1 MVNRKKAIDIA
12 KTVVLVLGLIF
23 FVVIAVCQIYEL
35 NNKKPLDD
43 RIVLGVNGSGN
54 ENFGRALNGRAV
66 PIGNLTGLVSGGNFM
81 VIDSKGDI
89 KTEGSFMLS
98 DPILHSRGN
107 YCIVADYGGNTA
119 RLYEKGE
126 MVTEIETEEKII
138 SVTTNQNGFFAI
150 ATEETGYNA
159 VINVYR
165 KNGTAIYRYRI
176 TENIFVDMDISS
188 NNRKLIITEAS
199 ISKAE
204 AGSVVV
210 CVELNMADE
219 QSSIDIPADL
229 YMNIHYNKNSSFVAL
244 SSEKVDLYRSDL
256 KQSGTVDFDGRSL
269 IAADITVDDMIC
281 LAFEA
286 QGEGA
291 ASVLEIYDKNGKM
304 RGSCNFQDEI
314 TSLSV
319 IGGYVAVSHGDAVDI
334 VKSSGKVKKTF
345 VTTSPVKY
353 ATPFSS
359 GEAAVILSG
368 GNTIIMH

>member
-1 MVNRKKAIDIA
+1 MANRKKAIDIA
-12 KTVVLVLGLIF
+12 KTAALVIALIF
-23 FVVIAVCQIYEL
+23 FIVIAACQIYEL
-35 NNKKPLDD
+35 NNTKPLDD

-54 ENFGRALNGRAV
+54 DSFGRALNGRAV
-66 PIGNLTGLVSGGNFM
+66 PIGNLIGLVSGGNFM

-126 MVTEIETEEKII
+126 MLTEIETEEKII
-138 SVTTNQNGFFAI
+138 SVTANQNGFFAI

-188 NNRKLIITEAS
+188 NNRKLIITEAN
-199 ISKAE
+199 ITAGE
-204 AGSVVV
+204 AGSLVA

-219 QSSIDIPADL
+219 QSSVYVPSEL
-229 YMNIHYNKNSSFVAL
+229 YMGIHYNKNSSFVAL
-244 SSEKVDLYRSDL
+244 GSEKADLYRSDL
-256 KQSGTVDFDGRSL
+256 KQTGTVDFDGRSL

-281 LAFEA
+281 LAFSS
-286 QGEGA
+286 QDEGS

-304 RGSCNFQDEI
+304 RGSCSFEDEI

-319 IGGYVAVSHGDAVDI
+319 SGGYVAVSHGDAVDI
-334 VKSSGKVKKTF
+334 VKSNGKIKKTLA
-345 VTTSPVKY
+345 TASPVKY

-368 GNTIIMH
+368 GNTTVMH